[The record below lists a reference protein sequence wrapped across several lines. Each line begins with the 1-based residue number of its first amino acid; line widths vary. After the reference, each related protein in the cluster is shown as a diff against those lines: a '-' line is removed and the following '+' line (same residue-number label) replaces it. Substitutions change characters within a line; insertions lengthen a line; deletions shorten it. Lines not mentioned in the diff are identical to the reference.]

1 MHHEDFKNV
10 TGLFK
15 ALNKYLTE
23 QEEQSH
29 EEDIHLK
36 QEEADVEHEQH
47 LLDTHPCPCI
57 WGVWA
62 DWGQCSK
69 MCGGGSK
76 TRSREVAKQATNNG
90 DICDG
95 SSFEQTSCNL
105 EPCGKGFNGILNGRN
120 CVSNM
125 TSNQLFFCSHWL
137 WMGNVGRMVRL
148 LQSLWGWC
156 SHQKEGALHICPV
169 WWSKL
174 HRRTTGHSTL
184 QCYGR
189 FEENYCSTRANY
201 QRPYR
206 STLPK

>member
-1 MHHEDFKNV
+1 MHHDDFKNV

-15 ALNKYLTE
+15 ALNAYLTE

-57 WGVWA
+57 WGEWA

-76 TRSREVAKQATNNG
+76 TRSREVSKQATNNG

-105 EPCGKGFNGILNGRN
+105 EPCGKGFNG
-120 CVSNM
+120 
-125 TSNQLFFCSHWL
+125 
-137 WMGNVGRMVRL
+137 
-148 LQSLWGWC
+148 
-156 SHQKEGALHICPV
+156 
-169 WWSKL
+169 
-174 HRRTTGHSTL
+174 TT
-184 QCYGR
+184 
-189 FEENYCSTRANY
+189 EW
-201 QRPYR
+201 
-206 STLPK
+206 